1 MTRSPALRRRGFVFG
16 VFALA
21 SLSLASWSACAQDFP
36 TRAIRV
42 VVPWAPGGLVD
53 GGGRLLA
60 DALTKSMG
68 QSVVVENVPGAAG
81 ALGADQVAK
90 AAPDGYTLLMAAS
103 SFAAAPAFH
112 DNLGWDPLKS
122 FTPVAQVAVVPI
134 LAVTTPGLGV
144 KNVQELVSVSKA
156 RPGALNMASPGPT
169 TVTRLA
175 GEQFKQLAGVDWVT
189 VHYKG
194 GAPAMQDMLGGTAQV
209 MFANISDVIAQV
221 KAGKLQPIAVTS
233 RTRSAVAP
241 DIPTFREA
249 GYPESNLT
257 TWQAVVGPAG
267 LPPAIVSR
275 LNSEIRKAL
284 NQPQTQ
290 AQFLGMGTEVSVGSA
305 DELGALLAE
314 EVPTIKRL
322 AKSVGAGTN

>member
-1 MTRSPALRRRGFVFG
+1 MRKTLETLILAVAALTAGG
-16 VFALA
+16 APLYA
-21 SLSLASWSACAQDFP
+21 SAQAYP
-36 TRAIRV
+36 ERAIKLLV
-42 VVPWAPGGLVD
+42 GFPPGGSTD
-53 GGGRLLA
+53 LA
-60 DALTKSMG
+60 ARILAGHLSQSLG
-68 QSVVVENVPGAAG
+68 QPVVVENRAG
-81 ALGADQVAK
+81 ASGNIAAAAVAQ

-134 LAVTTPGLGV
+134 LAVTTPSLGV

>member
-1 MTRSPALRRRGFVFG
+1 MRKTLETLILAVAALTAGGPPLYASAQAYPERPIKLLVGF
-16 VFALA
+16 
-21 SLSLASWSACAQDFP
+21 P
-36 TRAIRV
+36 
-42 VVPWAPGGLVD
+42 PGGSTD
-53 GGGRLLA
+53 LA
-60 DALTKSMG
+60 ARILAGHLSQSLG
-68 QSVVVENVPGAAG
+68 QPVVVENRAG
-81 ALGADQVAK
+81 ASGNIAAAAVAQ

-284 NQPQTQ
+284 NQQQTQ